1 MNPRPTGRVAG
12 NDLIITRSFRAP
24 IEDVWTSV
32 TKSESTERWFGRWE
46 GDAGV
51 GKTVRLLM
59 VFEKG
64 DAWTN
69 VLIEVCEPPHH
80 LVVVTK
86 SGFGEKRL
94 ELSLA
99 QTGETTQLTFVHH
112 LSDHKLVGEFGPGW
126 EYYFDNLVAAREGTP
141 LPTFDDYYPAQ
152 KQYFLDQSVSAT
164 TPRS

>member
-1 MNPRPTGRVAG
+1 MNPQPTGRVAG
-12 NDLIITRSFRAP
+12 SELIITRTFRAP

-69 VLIEVCEPPHH
+69 VLIETCDAPHH
-80 LVVVTK
+80 LVVKTT
-86 SGFGEKRL
+86 SDFGTKRL
-94 ELSLA
+94 EIRLA
-99 QTGETTQLTFVHH
+99 QTGDTTQLTFVHH
-112 LSDHKLVGEFGPGW
+112 LGEKLGMRGEFGPGW
-126 EYYFDNLVAAREGTP
+126 EYYFDNLVAVLAGEA
-141 LPTFDDYYPAQ
+141 LPTFDDYYPSQ
-152 KQYFLDQSVSAT
+152 KQYFLDQT
-164 TPRS
+164 